1 MCAWRVDQMA
11 FFKSKDKFSIFQRK
25 HETYLYELVMEEI
38 ANNERN
44 KGLWGQAIVKSN
56 GDEKKAEAEYI
67 KLRVESLKDEIE
79 IQKQEETEKK
89 ILNEELTKLE
99 EEEKKK
105 QNENDEDKKE
115 NDEDKG
121 IQALAIFTTFF
132 GIFILI
138 LLLAKS

>member
-1 MCAWRVDQMA
+1 MCAWRVDQMS

-79 IQKQEETEKK
+79 IQKQEETEKQ

-132 GIFILI
+132 AILILI
-138 LLLAKS
+138 LLLANS